1 MAYLNQVNLIGN
13 IGNDPEIKTFDSF
26 KLATFK
32 VATTERFRDRDGN
45 QKENTQWHSCSA
57 TGAIADVVEKYIKKG
72 MMVYVGG
79 KLTYRN
85 WTAKDGSNHTSTEV
99 QVHTV
104 QMLDRKQKD
113 FSKPVDEDLPD
124 FLQEL
129 P

>member
-13 IGNDPEIKTFDSF
+13 IGSDPEIKSFDSF
-26 KLATFK
+26 KLATFR

-57 TGAIADVVEKYIKKG
+57 TGTIADVVEKYIKKG
-72 MMVYVGG
+72 MQVYVGG

-85 WTAKDGSNHTSTEV
+85 WTAKDGSNHTSTEI

-113 FSKPVDEDLPD
+113 FRKPVDEDLPD
-124 FLQEL
+124 FLQDL

>member
-13 IGNDPEIKTFDSF
+13 IGGDPEIKNFESF

-45 QKENTQWHSCSA
+45 QKEITHWHSCSA
-57 TGAIADVVEKYIKKG
+57 TGSVADVVEKYIKKG
-72 MMVYVGG
+72 MQVYVGG

-104 QMLDRKQKD
+104 QMLDRKPAGRQAKV
-113 FSKPVDEDLPD
+113 VDEDLPD
-124 FLQEL
+124 FLQ
-129 P
+129 

>member
-13 IGNDPEIKTFDSF
+13 IGGDPEIKTFDTF

-45 QKENTQWHSCSA
+45 QKENTQWHLCTASGSVS
-57 TGAIADVVEKYIKKG
+57 DVVERYIKKG
-72 MMVYVGG
+72 MQVYVGG

-104 QMLDRKQKD
+104 QMLDKKMRDERK
-113 FSKPVDEDLPD
+113 PEVDDDLPD
-124 FLQEL
+124 FLK
-129 P
+129 